1 MYVEFLGI
9 PRARTGFDELE
20 VEAETLGDLLLALTA
35 RFPALGD
42 LMPAG
47 ALHPSIAVS
56 LNGDV
61 FVTDPATPL
70 AEGDRVLIL
79 SSDAGG

>member
-9 PRARTGFDELE
+9 PRVRAGIDQVEIEAATLGQLLGALAARFPP
-20 VEAETLGDLLLALTA
+20 LGDLL
-35 RFPALGD
+35 
-42 LMPAG
+42 PAG
-47 ALHPSIAVS
+47 ALHPSIAVNV
-56 LNGDV
+56 NGDF

-70 AEGDRVLIL
+70 GKDDHVLIL